1 MAVSRT
7 RAAPSAPMGP
17 EVRVQRPQKR
27 AGLVTQTQPV
37 PSTAKSKPLSVF
49 SGFAFALWRL
59 TRWRLPRKDGS
70 QALDVSRSSATSSG
84 DDYFVTTGA

>member
-1 MAVSRT
+1 VAVSRT

-49 SGFAFALWRL
+49 SGFAFASLAPHAVALASKGW
-59 TRWRLPRKDGS
+59 LPSARRI
-70 QALDVSRSSATSSG
+70 ALFCDVFRR
-84 DDYFVTTGA
+84 